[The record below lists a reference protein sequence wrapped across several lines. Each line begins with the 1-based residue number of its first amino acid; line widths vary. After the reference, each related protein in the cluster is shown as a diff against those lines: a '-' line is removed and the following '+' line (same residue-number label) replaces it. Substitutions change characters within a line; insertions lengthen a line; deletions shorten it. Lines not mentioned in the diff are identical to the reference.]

1 MKIVIGSV
9 SVCQPKRNDRVIGR
23 QTEYKLHQT
32 KPRPGPSGRSR
43 VVNSGTNIFDS
54 LTYRSDTGDYIG
66 KFTFHTGVRYD
77 VPGGGGGD
85 CRGLGKMFLHQST
98 GRKKVPEPV

>member
-1 MKIVIGSV
+1 M
-9 SVCQPKRNDRVIGR
+9 
-23 QTEYKLHQT
+23 
-32 KPRPGPSGRSR
+32 
-43 VVNSGTNIFDS
+43 VNSGTNIFDS

-98 GRKKVPEPV
+98 GRKKRALIRWGSDFAQALAITKYKLITPIVLP